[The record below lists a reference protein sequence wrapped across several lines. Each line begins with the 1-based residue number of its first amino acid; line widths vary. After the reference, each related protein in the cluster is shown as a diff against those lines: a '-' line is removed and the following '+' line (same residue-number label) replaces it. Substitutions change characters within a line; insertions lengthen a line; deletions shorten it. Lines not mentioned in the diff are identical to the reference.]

1 MSACSQSL
9 TLNTPLRF
17 HQVAPNRYAVTGTPA
32 DCVIL
37 ATIKILQEKP
47 ALVISGDHEFIPA
60 ATAEHIAQALPNAR
74 LVTLKDCG
82 HFTYMECP
90 APVREN
96 IDSFFSKK

>member
-1 MSACSQSL
+1 MTETWSKPDYNLLPKLKTVS
-9 TLNTPLRF
+9 
-17 HQVAPNRYAVTGTPA
+17 
-32 DCVIL
+32 I
-37 ATIKILQEKP
+37 P